1 MNSGWVAISMVT
13 HFWQDKTNSMSH
25 LKLEASIENV
35 FSLYIQFG
43 ENDYIGEP
51 VSQLEHMCQAAM
63 IAMKENADEE
73 MVLAAFFHDIG
84 HLCEHIMPVAKM
96 EGVGI
101 VDHESIGQQF
111 LIANGFSERI
121 GKLVAGHVQAKRYL
135 TWKHPEYLQKLSPA
149 SLETL
154 EHQGGVMTNEEAI
167 AFEND
172 PLFHQHIQMR
182 NWDDQA
188 KQVGLSLPDLEFI
201 KQMAI
206 RHLLQQIPQ

>member
-1 MNSGWVAISMVT
+1 
-13 HFWQDKTNSMSH
+13 
-25 LKLEASIENV
+25 
-35 FSLYIQFG
+35 
-43 ENDYIGEP
+43 
-51 VSQLEHMCQAAM
+51 
-63 IAMKENADEE
+63 
-73 MVLAAFFHDIG
+73 
-84 HLCEHIMPVAKM
+84 MPVAKM

-111 LIANGFSERI
+111 LVGHGFSERI

-154 EHQGGVMTNEEAI
+154 EHQGGVMNNEEAI